1 VRADISYYKNVPN
14 SNVMRAFAVVEFKKR
29 GVIVPQEFRTAQ
41 RLNHVPSQ
49 NETNALVH
57 SAQQY
62 IQSPPPGDASF
73 FMGNSRTLVKQAA
86 SYAIRH
92 RTRYVALFD
101 WDTLVLAKFVRMN
114 PALST
119 HTLSLNGVGDY
130 CETTIITSNH
140 SHNMRAALLG
150 FLWEAATQT
159 P

>member
-1 VRADISYYKNVPN
+1 
-14 SNVMRAFAVVEFKKR
+14 MRAFAVVEFKKR
-29 GVIVPQEFRTAQ
+29 GVILPQEFRAAQ
-41 RLNHVPSQ
+41 RVNNVPSQ
-49 NETNALVH
+49 NETNALVQN
-57 SAQQY
+57 AQQY
-62 IQSPPPGDASF
+62 LQNPPSGDASLF
-73 FMGNSRTLVKQAA
+73 VGNSRTLIKQAA

-119 HTLSLNGVGDY
+119 HALGQNGVGDY

-140 SHNMRAALLG
+140 SQDMRAALLG
-150 FLWEAATQT
+150 FLWEAAVQT

>member
-29 GVIVPQEFRTAQ
+29 GVIVSQEFRTAQ
-41 RLNHVPSQ
+41 RLTHVPSQ
-49 NETNALVH
+49 NEINAIVH

-62 IQSPPPGDASF
+62 IQSTPPGDASF
-73 FMGNSRTLVKQAA
+73 FAGNSRTLIKQAA

-101 WDTLVLAKFVRMN
+101 WDTLVLADFVMMN

-119 HTLSLNGVGDY
+119 HTLSQNGVGDY
-130 CETTIITSNH
+130 CETTIIRSNQ

-150 FLWEAATQT
+150 FLWQAATQT